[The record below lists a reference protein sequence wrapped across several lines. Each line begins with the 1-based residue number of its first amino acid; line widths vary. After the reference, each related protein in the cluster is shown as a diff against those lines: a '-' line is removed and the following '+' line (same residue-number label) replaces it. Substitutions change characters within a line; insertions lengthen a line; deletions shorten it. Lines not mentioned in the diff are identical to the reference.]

1 MKMRIGFLLL
11 LLVVMASGLCFLPAL
26 RNHPILRDAA
36 CATAESADDHAG
48 SEAEGDDQARIRTLE
63 QTAQE
68 MIRRRRITPMAT
80 LIEQL
85 DRQEFRL
92 ALPKPSDRRMTP
104 GEIYEQ
110 RKPGVLVVAGIYK
123 CPKCG
128 RWHANA
134 VGGFFIS
141 ETGACVTNYHV
152 VDKKDE
158 HTLLAMTEEGR
169 VFPVKE
175 VLAASKSHDA
185 AILQLEAAEATF
197 KPLALSAD
205 APVGASVSVIS
216 HPGGHFYTLTQG
228 MISRYSNVMKNG
240 QRTNRMTI
248 TADFARGSSGGPVFN
263 EYGNVVGMVESTTS
277 VYYNTTAG
285 KKDDLQMVFKNCVP
299 AENILKLIRP

>member
-1 MKMRIGFLLL
+1 MKMKIGFLLP
-11 LLVVMASGLCFLPAL
+11 LLVVMVSGLCFLPAL
-26 RNHPILRDAA
+26 RRNPVARDAA

-48 SEAEGDDQARIRTLE
+48 SAAEGDDQERIRTLE

-80 LIEQL
+80 LIGQL
-85 DRQEFRL
+85 DRQECRL
-92 ALPKPSDRRMTP
+92 ALLDPSDRRMTP
-104 GEIYEQ
+104 GEIYSQ
-110 RKPGVLVVAGIYK
+110 YKPSVLVVAGIYR

-128 RWHANA
+128 RWHADA
-134 VGGFFIS
+134 VGGFFIT

-152 VDKKDE
+152 VDKKSE
-158 HTLLAMTEEGR
+158 YTLLAMTDEGR
-169 VFPVKE
+169 VFPVRE
-175 VLAASKSHDA
+175 VLAASRPHDA
-185 AILQLEAAEATF
+185 AILQLETAKESFT
-197 KPLALSAD
+197 PVALSAD

-240 QRTNRMTI
+240 QRTARMTI

-285 KKDDLQMVFKNCVP
+285 KKDNLQMVFKNCVP

>member
-1 MKMRIGFLLL
+1 MKIKIGFLLL
-11 LLVVMASGLCFLPAL
+11 LLVVMVSGLCFLSVL
-26 RNHPILRDAA
+26 RKHPVLRDAA

-63 QTAQE
+63 QTAEE

-85 DRQEFRL
+85 DRQECKL
-92 ALPKPSDRRMTP
+92 ALPIPSDRRMMP
-104 GEIYEQ
+104 GEIYSQ
-110 RKPGVLVVAGIYK
+110 YKPSVLVVAGIYK

-134 VGGFFIS
+134 VGGFFIT

-152 VDKKDE
+152 VDKKSE
-158 HTLLAMTEEGR
+158 YTLLAMTDEGR
-169 VFPVKE
+169 VFPVRE
-175 VLAASKSHDA
+175 VLAASKAHDA
-185 AILQLEAAEATF
+185 AILQLETAEAAF
-197 KPLALSAD
+197 KPLALAAD
-205 APVGASVSVIS
+205 APVGASISVIS
-216 HPGGHFYTLTQG
+216 HPGGRFYTLTQG

-277 VYYNTTAG
+277 VYYNMTAG
-285 KKDDLQMVFKNCVP
+285 KKDNLQMVFKNCVP